1 MGAAS
6 VLPLTQAETARAA
19 RMDSRHI
26 KNHQLKVDL
35 EHNRKAIQDV
45 YLIKTTYHHQHVI
58 IMVDLSLVSL
68 LLQRMLLVTAIQVME
83 AVTVI
88 TAWIQLW
95 LTQIAHLDLMLQFMI
110 LTQYM
115 STYREESTKSMVILL
130 QLPNTFLQALSNQQ
144 FLTRSAAG

>member
-1 MGAAS
+1 
-6 VLPLTQAETARAA
+6 
-19 RMDSRHI
+19 
-26 KNHQLKVDL
+26 
-35 EHNRKAIQDV
+35 
-45 YLIKTTYHHQHVI
+45 
-58 IMVDLSLVSL
+58 MVDLSLVSL